1 MVTDSFSG
9 VIFLLKYFVHT
20 SSTTTI
26 YIAFSLTQGHWV
38 SRYIHLNAIRHYL
51 NLPFTTKCSPIPT
64 AHLTKCTNLYFFGNG
79 IFGTTMLL
87 LPGTSFFSFTCLID
101 AGGFLLKAQSQ
112 NKDFGQH
119 HSLINST
126 CSMCDLHQINISAIS
141 PASQSKFGWH
151 HQLRIK
157 I

>member
-1 MVTDSFSG
+1 M
-9 VIFLLKYFVHT
+9 
-20 SSTTTI
+20 
-26 YIAFSLTQGHWV
+26 
-38 SRYIHLNAIRHYL
+38 

-101 AGGFLLKAQSQ
+101 AGGFLLKTQLQ

-151 HQLRIK
+151 HQIKDKNINMLRGGKEENFVFKPFIIFWKSFK
-157 I
+157 ILVKL